1 MSDLLVIRHGQ
12 ASFGKDNYDRLSS
25 TGEAQAVIAAEWL
38 FNNGRRFDAVISGT
52 LERQRR
58 TAEIIRKVYADKG
71 SALPELEVLP
81 GFDEHATA
89 SVMRALLPVMTEE
102 EPSLAGESDKL
113 FESKRS
119 FQLVFEKVMLRWIS
133 GKDYIPD
140 VESWMDFNE
149 RVRKALKE
157 IMGRPGRGQTV
168 AVVASGGSISASVRY
183 AMGISDETAMRLSW
197 QIANTA
203 ITRFKYTA
211 ERITLD
217 GFNCYGH
224 LECSGVE
231 GIITYR

>member
-12 ASFGKDNYDRLSS
+12 ASFGKGNYDRLSE

-38 FNNGRRFDAVISGT
+38 HGNGWRFDAVISGT

-58 TAEIIRKVYADKG
+58 TAEIIRNVYAEKG
-71 SALPELEVLP
+71 AELPEPEILP

-89 SVMRALLPVMTEE
+89 SVMRALLPVLIEE
-102 EPSLAGESDKL
+102 EPALAIDAEKL

-119 FQLVFEKVMLRWIS
+119 FQMVFERVMLRWIS
-133 GKDYIPD
+133 GKDRIPD
-140 VESWMDFNE
+140 VESWEDFNA
-149 RVRKALKE
+149 RVRNALRE
-157 IMGRPGRGQTV
+157 IMVRPGRGQKV

-203 ITRFKYTA
+203 FTRFKYTA

-231 GIITYR
+231 GILTYR

>member
-1 MSDLLVIRHGQ
+1 
-12 ASFGKDNYDRLSS
+12 N
-25 TGEAQAVIAAEWL
+25 
-38 FNNGRRFDAVISGT
+38 
-52 LERQRR
+52 
-58 TAEIIRKVYADKG
+58 VYAEKG
-71 SALPELEVLP
+71 AELPELEILP

-89 SVMRALLPVMTEE
+89 SVMRALLPVLIEE
-102 EPSLAGESDKL
+102 EPALAIDAEKL

-119 FQLVFEKVMLRWIS
+119 FQMVFERVMLRWIS
-133 GKDYIPD
+133 GKDRIPD
-140 VESWMDFNE
+140 VESWEDFNA
-149 RVRKALKE
+149 RVRNALRE
-157 IMGRPGRGQTV
+157 IMVRSGRGHKV

-203 ITRFKYTA
+203 FTRFKYTA

-231 GIITYR
+231 GILTYR